1 MSTKKAR
8 TPGFALSPFRISLM
22 TSVSSRY
29 ISTAFVPLLA
39 MEIAVLTDVG
49 NRCQNVRQ
57 LSPLRAPEYRL
68 EDFPML
74 LLRAVIT
81 FRSPLLERLDQ
92 IIR

>member
-1 MSTKKAR
+1 M
-8 TPGFALSPFRISLM
+8 
-22 TSVSSRY
+22 
-29 ISTAFVPLLA
+29 STAFVALLA
-39 MEIAVLTDVG
+39 MEIVVLTDVG

-57 LSPLRAPEYRL
+57 VSPLWAPEYRL